1 MGTAHRSP
9 LTAHARLTQSK
20 AQLEA
25 APRSHRAR
33 VVLASC
39 WHARLL
45 LGGRR
50 AANLRR
56 GGRGRGAGGLHT
68 LVVAQPQQLVRHV
81 CAQATD
87 APLASSEVAALLHV
101 RCPLREAIT
110 AQHRAALAHLVHS

>member
-1 MGTAHRSP
+1 VLACAVAVGRQACGKP
-9 LTAHARLTQSK
+9 
-20 AQLEA
+20 EEG
-25 APRSHRAR
+25 RAR
-33 VVLASC
+33 
-39 WHARLL
+39 
-45 LGGRR
+45 
-50 AANLRR
+50 
-56 GGRGRGAGGLHT
+56 AGGLHT